1 MASIISIIN
10 LKGGVGKTTITVA
23 LAEFMALQHQ
33 LKVLVVDLDPQTNAT
48 MALMNEYEWK
58 RRNVRGQT
66 VVQLFR
72 DRLQQQ
78 RTVFYAE
85 EAIVHRVSN
94 IGGGIAGLDLL
105 PSSLDLIDLQ
115 DNLAGI
121 EPSGIISDRP
131 LTILGEALAEL
142 ATAYDLVL
150 IDCPPNLGLITQNG
164 LVFSQYYLIPVI
176 PDILSTYGIPQIVS
190 RVRRLV
196 TETGAQLEPL
206 GVVINKYRH
215 QSALHRTQSHIL
227 SMDADRSGY
236 GRVFNT
242 ILPESSQAAA
252 AMDFSV
258 PYPSLHGKY
267 GYQVPYQQYRQL
279 TEEVL
284 HYVRRETE

>member
-1 MASIISIIN
+1 MASVISIIN

-33 LKVLVVDLDPQTNAT
+33 LKVLVIDLDPQTNAT

-58 RRNVRGQT
+58 KRNVRGQT

-72 DRLQQQ
+72 DRMRQ
-78 RTVFYAE
+78 RAVFNPR
-85 EAIVHRVSN
+85 EAIVHQVSN
-94 IGGGIAGLDLL
+94 INGGIPGLDLL

-121 EPSGIISDRP
+121 EASGILSERP
-131 LTILGEALAEL
+131 LTVLGEALAET
-142 ATAYDLVL
+142 AAAYDLVL

-196 TETGAQLEPL
+196 LETGADLKPL
-206 GVVINKYRH
+206 GVVINKYRQ
-215 QSALHRTQSHIL
+215 QSVLHRTQSHVL
-227 SMDADRSGY
+227 YMDAGRIGF
-236 GRVFNT
+236 GRVFDT
-242 ILPESSQAAA
+242 ILPESTQAAA

-258 PYPSLHGKY
+258 DYPSLHGKY
-267 GYQVPYQQYRQL
+267 GYQAPYQQYRQL

-284 HYVRRETE
+284 SHVR